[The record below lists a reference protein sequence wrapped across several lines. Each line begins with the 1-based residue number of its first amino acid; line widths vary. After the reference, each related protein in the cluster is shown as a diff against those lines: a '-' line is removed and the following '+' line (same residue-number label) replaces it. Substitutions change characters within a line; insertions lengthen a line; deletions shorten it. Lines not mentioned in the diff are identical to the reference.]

1 MTHKSGIILVKNN
14 ANMQYFTVILMGSV
28 KKGLK
33 ILNLSKNLY
42 FDVKNKIHRRK
53 KRNFTYI
60 FHVKRG
66 KRKYLT

>member
-1 MTHKSGIILVKNN
+1 
-14 ANMQYFTVILMGSV
+14 MGSV

-33 ILNLSKNLY
+33 ILKFSKNKY
-42 FDVKNKIHRRK
+42 FDVKNKVRRRK